1 MTGRHGRR
9 VAVIA
14 VVAIVV
20 VGVGDRVLRAAAE
33 KRLARQTTCRLR
45 SVDSSVSIGGPLLLP
60 QIVRGRYSHVVVDS
74 TGVPEAGGPV
84 DLTADLHDVRQ
95 VGNNQLHAGH
105 GLITV
110 TVPFATV
117 GAQAGPGIEATESD
131 GELAFDA
138 VSGKAAS
145 YGATVF
151 ATVSL
156 DHDTLVVT
164 PTQVSVAGTP
174 VPLAKAKRIA
184 ARTGQSLA
192 PHRTPLPRSLTSLGL
207 TSATATDRG
216 IVLSASGPDLTLTI
230 PDVPGCS

>member
-1 MTGRHGRR
+1 MTGRRGRR
-9 VAVIA
+9 AAVIA
-14 VVAIVV
+14 VVAVV
-20 VGVGDRVLRAAAE
+20 IVGVGDRVLRAAAE

-45 SVDSSVSIGGPLLLP
+45 AVESSVSIGGPLLLP
-60 QIVRGRYSHVVVDS
+60 QIVRGRYSHVVIDS
-74 TGVPEAGGPV
+74 TGVAESGGPV
-84 DLTADLHDVRQ
+84 DFTADLHDVRE
-95 VGNNQLHAGH
+95 VGDKALHAGH

-110 TVPFATV
+110 TVPFTTV
-117 GAQAGPGIEATESD
+117 GAQAGPGIKATESD
-131 GELAFDA
+131 GELAFEA

-164 PTQVSVAGTP
+164 PTQVSADGAP
-174 VPLAKAKRIA
+174 VPLAQARRIA

-192 PHRTPLPRSLTSLGL
+192 PRRTPLPTSLTSLGL

-216 IVLSASGPDLTLTI
+216 IVLSASGPNLTLAI
-230 PDVPGCS
+230 PDVPGCT